1 MCIENSQSFFLASIR
16 KRLLPGAVPSLNLPV
31 KSIPSSATTTRREL
45 VRQELGKPVVYHNLE
60 SFKKRILKIKMKGWI
75 KIENE
80 DSIIFE
86 YWNPK
91 FSLPKLTF
99 SVTSGLN
106 FSVAVYNWFLPDNH
120 AFYTD
125 MKRSVK
131 HTSISTVMSELKE
144 L

>member
-1 MCIENSQSFFLASIR
+1 M
-16 KRLLPGAVPSLNLPV
+16 
-31 KSIPSSATTTRREL
+31 KSIPSSATTARREL

-60 SFKKRILKIKMKGWI
+60 SFKKRILKIKMKGWM

-80 DSIIFE
+80 DSVIFE
-86 YWNPK
+86 FWNPR

-106 FSVAVYNWFLPDNH
+106 FSVSVYNWFLPDDH
-120 AFYTD
+120 AIYID

-131 HTSISTVMSELKE
+131 HTSISTIISELE
-144 L
+144 SY